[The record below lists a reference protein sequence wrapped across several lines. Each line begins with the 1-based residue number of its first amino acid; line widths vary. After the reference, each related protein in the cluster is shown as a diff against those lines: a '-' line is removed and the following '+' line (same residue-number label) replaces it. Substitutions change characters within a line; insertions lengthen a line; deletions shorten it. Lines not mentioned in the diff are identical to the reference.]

1 MLGYKEMIRK
11 YKINSLVETDNMIER
26 QRMIKDREEIS
37 NIQKACEITD
47 KCFSYVQ
54 TYIKPGIMIIL
65 KTWTCLKILLKAGA
79 MKLLLPSRGKMLSV

>member
-11 YKINSLVETDNMIER
+11 YKINSLVETDNIIER

-47 KCFSYVQ
+47 NRNA
-54 TYIKPGIMIIL
+54 GISVCIFQIIN
-65 KTWTCLKILLKAGA
+65 
-79 MKLLLPSRGKMLSV
+79 